1 MNSLANRLR
10 KLRTTG
16 GIAGLTIT
24 AIVAAAIP
32 GVALTNASWND
43 TEFVHGTVGS
53 EDCSTATNFST
64 RGAGKLLSGSIG
76 AINLDTLAS
85 VNGVVVNNGASGPSV
100 FPSGATSLGS
110 DAYANPLQVTALS
123 TIDANLGTLLQL
135 PLNTDAGALNQY
147 AQAHSNGSSTR
158 DSSISA
164 MTKPS
169 S

>member
-64 RGAGKLLSGSIG
+64 RGAGKLISDADYFVVLIDALANGVSSSPSNST
-76 AINLDTLAS
+76 AQTAS
-85 VNGVVVNNGASGPSV
+85 VIGM
-100 FPSGATSLGS
+100 
-110 DAYANPLQVTALS
+110 
-123 TIDANLGTLLQL
+123 
-135 PLNTDAGALNQY
+135 
-147 AQAHSNGSSTR
+147 
-158 DSSISA
+158 SIE
-164 MTKPS
+164 
-169 S
+169 